1 MSKTEFGELGNMEGW
16 RLFPQKLRNCFPTN
30 YFRIVI
36 KMTDFSLSGIGH
48 VSQVLSHSV
57 MCWEPKN
64 GAKDVTSDNLPG
76 ARHHIAFSL
85 FVLNV

>member
-1 MSKTEFGELGNMEGW
+1 
-16 RLFPQKLRNCFPTN
+16 
-30 YFRIVI
+30 
-36 KMTDFSLSGIGH
+36 MTDFGLSGIGH